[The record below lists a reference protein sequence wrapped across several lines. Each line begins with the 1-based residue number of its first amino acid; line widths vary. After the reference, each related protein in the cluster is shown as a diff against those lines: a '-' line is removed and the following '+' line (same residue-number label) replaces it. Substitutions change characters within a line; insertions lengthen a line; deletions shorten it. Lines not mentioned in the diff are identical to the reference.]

1 MLETILMKMIRII
14 TTIVFGFS
22 TMLAVAQSDLSKS
35 LENFNTLMYHIDR
48 LYVDSVDSKA
58 VIEKAM
64 IKVLED
70 LDPHSVYIPAKE
82 LKKMEEPLV
91 GNFEGVGIQFNI
103 LRDTIFVVATI
114 AGGPSEKIGIRAGD
128 KIILVGTDTVAGIG
142 IQNSDVMKYLR
153 GDKGTVVQVGIK
165 RKDVKELLKFDITR
179 DKIPLYSLDAS
190 YMATPDIGYIKLNR
204 FSSTTVQEFTDAVA
218 DLKKQGMK
226 NLILD
231 LQGNGGGYLSAAVG
245 LADELL
251 SNDKLLVYTEGRYY
265 PKETY
270 NAKSK
275 GCFENGKL
283 AVLVDESSASASE
296 IVSGAIQDWDRGLI
310 IGRRSFGKGLV
321 QRPFP
326 LPDGGAVRLTVSRYY
341 TPSGRSIQKS
351 YADGVEDYR
360 LEKYERFANGELVNA
375 DSISIPDSLKYYTST
390 KRTVYGGGGIL
401 PDVFVPLDTNR
412 RSEYFGQLIRK
423 GIIYQFGIN
432 YVDDNRKKITKEHK
446 TVTDFVANF
455 KVDEK
460 ILSALDAYAAKEGL
474 KKGII
479 NQDGKNKIDGTT
491 LVKKQQEEKD
501 KIKADQEVIALR
513 LKALIARNIWD
524 SSAFYQAIA
533 PLNESLQKAIEVM
546 GDDTFEKM
554 KLAENAY

>member
-1 MLETILMKMIRII
+1 MKMIRII
-14 TTIVFGFS
+14 ASIVFGFS
-22 TMLAVAQSDLSKS
+22 TIVAVAQSDLSKS

-48 LYVDSVDSKA
+48 LYVDSVDTDD

-64 IKVLED
+64 VKVLED

-128 KIILVGTDTVAGIG
+128 KIIMVGNDTVAGIG

-165 RKDVKELLKFDITR
+165 RKDVNELLQFNITR

-204 FSSTTVQEFTDAVA
+204 FSSTTVQEFSDAVE

-226 NLILD
+226 NLVLD

-270 NAKSK
+270 NAKNK
-275 GCFENGKL
+275 GCFEHGKL

-351 YADGVEDYR
+351 YASGVEDYR

-412 RSEYFGQLIRK
+412 RSEYFTQLIRK

-432 YVDDNRKKITKEHK
+432 YVDDNRKKITKAHK
-446 TVTDFVANF
+446 TANDFVANF
-455 KVDEK
+455 EVDDK
-460 ILSALDAYAAKEGL
+460 LLADLDEFAAKEGL

-479 NQDGKNKIDGTT
+479 NQDGKNKIDGAT
-491 LVKKQQEEKD
+491 LVKKQQEENEKISAD
-501 KIKADQEVIALR
+501 KEVMALR

-524 SSAFYQAIA
+524 SSAFYEAIA

-546 GDDTFEKM
+546 GDNTFEKM

>member
-1 MLETILMKMIRII
+1 MKMIRILV
-14 TTIVFGFS
+14 TLVFGFS
-22 TMLAVAQSDLSKS
+22 TMISVAQSDLSKS
-35 LENFNTLMYHIDR
+35 LENFNTLIYHIDR
-48 LYVDSVDSKA
+48 LYVDSVDTDA

-64 IKVLED
+64 VKVLED

-128 KIILVGTDTVAGIG
+128 KIIKVGADTVAGIS

-153 GDKGTVVQVGIK
+153 GDKGTVVQVAIK
-165 RKDVKELLKFDITR
+165 RKDLKDLLIFDITR

-190 YMATPDIGYIKLNR
+190 YMATPEIGYIKLNR
-204 FSSTTVQEFTDAVA
+204 FASTTVQEFTDAVE

-226 NLILD
+226 NLVLD

-270 NAKSK
+270 NAKNK

-351 YADGVEDYR
+351 YAKGVDDYR
-360 LEKYERFANGELVNA
+360 LEKYERFANGELVNE

-412 RSEYFGQLIRK
+412 RSEYFNQLIRK

-432 YVDDNRKKITKEHK
+432 YVDDNRKKIIKEHK
-446 TVTDFVANF
+446 TISDFVANF
-455 KVDEK
+455 KVDDNLIAE
-460 ILSALDAYAAKEGL
+460 LDAYAKKEGL
-474 KKGII
+474 KKGIL
-479 NQDGKNKIDGTT
+479 NQDGKNEIDGAT
-491 LVKKQQEEKD
+491 LVKKQEEEKE
-501 KIKADQEVIALR
+501 KIKADQEVVALR

>member
-1 MLETILMKMIRII
+1 MFKHLFSIIFFATI
-14 TTIVFGFS
+14 TYGGF
-22 TMLAVAQSDLSKS
+22 AQSTLNKS

-48 LYVDSVDSKA
+48 LYVDSVNSDEL
-58 VIEKAM
+58 IEEAM
-64 IKVLED
+64 VKVLEK

-103 LRDTIFVVATI
+103 LKDTIFVVATI
-114 AGGPSEKIGIRAGD
+114 AGGPSEKIGIQAGD
-128 KIILVGTDTVAGIG
+128 KIIMVEQDTVAGTG

-153 GDKGTVVQVGIK
+153 GKKGTEVTVKIK
-165 RKDVKELLKFDITR
+165 RRGVDELLSFKITR
-179 DKIPLYSLDAS
+179 DKIPLFSLDAS

-204 FSSTTVQEFTDAVA
+204 FSKTTVDEFTEAVKE
-218 DLKKQGMK
+218 LKKQGMK
-226 NLILD
+226 NLVLD

-270 NAKSK
+270 KASK
-275 GCFENGKL
+275 KGVFEFGKL

-296 IVSGAIQDWDRGLI
+296 IVSGAVQDWDRGLI

-351 YADGVEDYR
+351 YEEGVDAYR
-360 LEKYERFANGELVNA
+360 LEKYARYNSGELTNL
-375 DSISIPDSLKYYTST
+375 DSIDLPDSLKFYTST
-390 KRTVYGGGGIL
+390 KRTVYGGGGIV
-401 PDVFVPLDTNR
+401 PDLFVPIDTTKH
-412 RSEYFGQLIRK
+412 SDYFNQLIRK
-423 GIIYQFGIN
+423 GIIYQFGVSF
-432 YVDDNRKKITKEHK
+432 VDQKRKRIERNHK
-446 TVTDFVANF
+446 TIPDYINQFVISDDVMADLEVF
-455 KVDEK
+455 AE
-460 ILSALDAYAAKEGL
+460 KEGV
-474 KKGII
+474 KKGVL
-479 NQDGKNKIDGTT
+479 NTDGKNEIDGAE
-491 LVKKQQEEKD
+491 LAKQQALEKERID
-501 KIKADQEVIALR
+501 ADAELIKIR
-513 LKALIARNIWD
+513 LKALIARNIWG
-524 SSAFYQAIA
+524 STAFYQTIA
-533 PLNESLQKAIEVM
+533 PLNESLNQAIKAME
-546 GDDTFEKM
+546 DDTYQNM

>member
-1 MLETILMKMIRII
+1 MKMIRII
-14 TTIVFGFS
+14 ASIVFGFS
-22 TMLAVAQSDLSKS
+22 TIVAVAQSDLSKS

-48 LYVDSVDSKA
+48 LYVDSVDTDD

-64 IKVLED
+64 VKVLED

-128 KIILVGTDTVAGIG
+128 KIIMVGNDTVAGIG

-165 RKDVKELLKFDITR
+165 RKDVNELLQFNITR

-204 FSSTTVQEFTDAVA
+204 FSSTTVQEFTDAVE

-226 NLILD
+226 NLVLD

-270 NAKSK
+270 NAKNK
-275 GCFENGKL
+275 GCFEHGKL

-351 YADGVEDYR
+351 YASGVEDYR
-360 LEKYERFANGELVNA
+360 LEKYERFTNGELVNA

-412 RSEYFGQLIRK
+412 RSEYFTQLIRK

-432 YVDDNRKKITKEHK
+432 YVDDNRKKITKAHK
-446 TVTDFVANF
+446 TANDFVANF
-455 KVDEK
+455 EVDDK
-460 ILSALDAYAAKEGL
+460 LLADLDEFAAKEGL

-479 NQDGKNKIDGTT
+479 NQDGKNKIDGAT
-491 LVKKQQEEKD
+491 LVKKQQEENEKISAD
-501 KIKADQEVIALR
+501 KEVMALR

-524 SSAFYQAIA
+524 SSAFYEAIA

-546 GDDTFEKM
+546 GDNTFEKM

>member
-1 MLETILMKMIRII
+1 MKMIRII
-14 TTIVFGFS
+14 ASIVFGFS
-22 TMLAVAQSDLSKS
+22 TIVAVAQSDLSKS

-48 LYVDSVDSKA
+48 LYVDSVDTDD

-64 IKVLED
+64 VKVLED

-114 AGGPSEKIGIRAGD
+114 AGGPSEKIGIKAGD
-128 KIILVGTDTVAGIG
+128 KIIIVGNDTVAGIG

-165 RKDVKELLKFDITR
+165 RKDVNELLQFNITR

-204 FSSTTVQEFTDAVA
+204 FSSTTVQEFTDAVE

-226 NLILD
+226 NLVLD

-270 NAKSK
+270 NAKNK
-275 GCFENGKL
+275 GCFEHGKL

-351 YADGVEDYR
+351 YASGVEDYR

-412 RSEYFGQLIRK
+412 RSEYFTQLIRK

-432 YVDDNRKKITKEHK
+432 YVDDNRKKITKAHK
-446 TVTDFVANF
+446 TANDFVANF
-455 KVDEK
+455 EVDDK
-460 ILSALDAYAAKEGL
+460 LLADLDEFAAKEGL

-479 NQDGKNKIDGTT
+479 NQDGKNKIDGAT
-491 LVKKQQEEKD
+491 LVKKQQEENEKISAD
-501 KIKADQEVIALR
+501 KEVMALR

-524 SSAFYQAIA
+524 SSAFYEAIA

-546 GDDTFEKM
+546 SDNTFEKM